1 MSDIFRSTQVPLVTR
16 LRFPAKPRAWNKL
29 RSAVHNNCHISS
41 IYSQY
46 RESNMAALSIS
57 KRAVSLFKRP
67 FLPVGE
73 SFKSARALSITSNKS
88 KFFGQESVGKATD
101 AHSKLLTEKDTL
113 YEFECKVLFIRKRLH
128 SI

>member
-1 MSDIFRSTQVPLVTR
+1 
-16 LRFPAKPRAWNKL
+16 
-29 RSAVHNNCHISS
+29 
-41 IYSQY
+41 
-46 RESNMAALSIS
+46 MAALSIS

-88 KFFGQESVGKATD
+88 KFFGQELVGKATD

-113 YEFECKVLFIRKRLH
+113 YEFECKVLSIRKRLH
-128 SI
+128 CLILYQKIMEAAFTAFDYFLEKRNNLVSLKRYVNLETEFNCNYCSSEFAQ